1 MRILQRYLSMGLLI
15 VAAVSLIAG
24 CGNSN
29 ETMRQRL
36 GMLGDPRLDAAVR
49 RNIEATGGL
58 DAWAGI
64 KRIEGRAIATTFDT
78 DGGRTLV
85 EQRHTILPGNTDKP
99 VCLTVVS
106 NEPTGRLTERR
117 DRKGL
122 VRIKRTNN
130 KRTIVEKDQNT
141 LFGAQIKMF
150 LEGQALTGCTSLLRE
165 GLIPRYEG
173 LERQGGRVNHK
184 VEVSGR
190 LLNRN
195 KSTGGL
201 FEKATFWKN
210 RSPEKTLDDIAV
222 LWINTET
229 SLIERIWLRYQKPH
243 RPKEFGYMA
252 VNVLDYEQVGKVKLP
267 QRLEFVPTDEHQ
279 HFSRQNMMTVEF
291 EYLTAIEKAK

>member
-1 MRILQRYLSMGLLI
+1 MGL
-15 VAAVSLIAG
+15 VMAAAVSLIAG

-64 KRIEGRAIATTFDT
+64 ERIEGRAIATTFDT

-85 EQRHTILPGNTDKP
+85 EQRHTVLPGNTGKP
-99 VCLTVVS
+99 VCLTIVS
-106 NEPTGRLTERR
+106 NEPTGRLTEQR
-117 DRKGL
+117 DRKSL
-122 VRIKRTNN
+122 ARIKRTNN
-130 KRTIVEKDQNT
+130 KKTIVEKDQNT
-141 LFGAQIKMF
+141 LFGAQIKLF
-150 LEGQALTGCTSLLRE
+150 LESQALTGCTSLLRE
-165 GLIPRYEG
+165 GLILRYEG

-201 FEKATFWKN
+201 LEKAIFWKN
-210 RSPEKTLDDIAV
+210 KSPESILDDIAV
-222 LWINTET
+222 LWINAET
-229 SLIERIWLRYQKPH
+229 ALIERIWLRYQKPH
-243 RPKEFGYMA
+243 RPDEFGYMA
-252 VNVLDYEQVGKVKLP
+252 VHVLDYEQMGTLKLP
-267 QRLEFVPTDEHQ
+267 RRLEFVPTDEHQ
-279 HFSRQNMMTVEF
+279 HFSKRNMMLVEF
-291 EYLTAIEKAK
+291 EYLTAIEKTK

>member
-1 MRILQRYLSMGLLI
+1 MRILQRYLSMGLL
-15 VAAVSLIAG
+15 VAAAVLLVAG

-58 DAWAGI
+58 GAWAEI
-64 KRIEGRAIATTFDT
+64 ERIEGRAIATTFDT

-85 EQRHTILPGNTDKP
+85 EQRHTILPGNPDKP

-106 NEPTGRLTERR
+106 NEPTGQLTERR
-117 DRKGL
+117 GRNGL
-122 VRIKRTNN
+122 VRIKRTDN

-141 LFGAQIKMF
+141 LFGAQIKLF
-150 LEGQALTGCTSLLRE
+150 LEGQALTGCATLLRE
-165 GLIPRYEG
+165 GLSLRYEG
-173 LERQGGRVNHK
+173 LERQGGRNNHK

-190 LLNRN
+190 LLNRD
-195 KSTGGL
+195 KPAVGL
-201 FEKATFWKN
+201 LEKALFWKSN
-210 RSPEKTLDDIAV
+210 SPEKILDDIAV

-243 RPKEFGYMA
+243 QPNEFGYMA
-252 VNVLDYEQVGKVKLP
+252 VHVLDYEQTGTVKLP
-267 QRLEFVPTDEHQ
+267 RRLEFVPTDEHQ
-279 HFSRQNMMTVEF
+279 HFSKQNMMIVEF
-291 EYLTAIEKAK
+291 EYLTAIEKTK

>member
-1 MRILQRYLSMGLLI
+1 
-15 VAAVSLIAG
+15 
-24 CGNSN
+24 
-29 ETMRQRL
+29 
-36 GMLGDPRLDAAVR
+36 
-49 RNIEATGGL
+49 
-58 DAWAGI
+58 
-64 KRIEGRAIATTFDT
+64 
-78 DGGRTLV
+78 
-85 EQRHTILPGNTDKP
+85 
-99 VCLTVVS
+99 
-106 NEPTGRLTERR
+106 
-117 DRKGL
+117 
-122 VRIKRTNN
+122 
-130 KRTIVEKDQNT
+130 
-141 LFGAQIKMF
+141 
-150 LEGQALTGCTSLLRE
+150 GQALTGCATLLRE
-165 GLIPRYEG
+165 GLSLRYEG
-173 LERQGGRVNHK
+173 LERQGGRNNHK